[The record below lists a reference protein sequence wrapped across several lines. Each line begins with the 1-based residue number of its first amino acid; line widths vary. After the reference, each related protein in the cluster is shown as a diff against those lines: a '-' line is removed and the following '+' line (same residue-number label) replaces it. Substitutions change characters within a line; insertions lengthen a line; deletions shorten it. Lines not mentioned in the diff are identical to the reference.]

1 MFGVPL
7 CKGNKMVGSW
17 GRPRSHCLPAIAFS
31 IFGTF
36 WRTKLAMNYLAPLI
50 RLFDPSL
57 ATSKASHNPWDHVTK
72 EEQRKLDNASPEC
85 KRTMECMKWIGPI
98 LEGVSHRMLVEDF
111 WMRIMWRFQALIAL
125 LLLLFVLGG
134 ASLAY
139 QVATAK
145 TYSQAADAV
154 FDILKHD
161 VGDAGSSFDPGPP
174 GWLETGAKPPPS
186 NASSS
191 TLAPTASAPAP
202 FAQ

>member
-1 MFGVPL
+1 
-7 CKGNKMVGSW
+7 
-17 GRPRSHCLPAIAFS
+17 
-31 IFGTF
+31 
-36 WRTKLAMNYLAPLI
+36 MNYLAPLI

-72 EEQRKLDNASPEC
+72 EEQRKLDDASPEC
-85 KRTMECMKWIGPI
+85 KRTMECMKWVGPI

-111 WMRIMWRFQALIAL
+111 WMRMLWRLQALIVF

-145 TYSQAADAV
+145 TYGQAADAV
-154 FDILKHD
+154 FDTLKHD
-161 VGDAGSSFDPGPP
+161 AGDAGSSFDPGPP
-174 GWLETGAKPPPS
+174 GWLVTDASPTPV
-186 NASSS
+186 SSS
-191 TLAPTASAPAP
+191 VPAPTASAPAP